1 MLKKENGDLALNNQ
15 ENCKILAKYF
25 ENRLNCPEPTNKFPF
40 QDKTKTNSKSN
51 ETDEIEI
58 KPQIKR
64 LKNNKASE
72 EDGIVAA
79 LLKSAG
85 PKTVREITQVI

>member
-64 LKNNKASE
+64 LKITKHL
-72 EDGIVAA
+72 G
-79 LLKSAG
+79 
-85 PKTVREITQVI
+85 KTELWQHF